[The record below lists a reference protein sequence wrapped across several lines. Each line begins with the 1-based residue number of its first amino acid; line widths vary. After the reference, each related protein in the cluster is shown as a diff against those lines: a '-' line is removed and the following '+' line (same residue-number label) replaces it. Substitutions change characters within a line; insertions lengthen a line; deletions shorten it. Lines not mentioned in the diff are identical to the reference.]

1 MKILYNHLI
10 KHIPSKPSIS
20 EVSEKLF
27 QLGHENEILDNIIDL
42 EITPNRGDCLSL
54 NGITREL
61 GAFYDLDVNN
71 NIYTDKIDNDLNLNF
86 KNNAPDSCPN
96 ISFLKI
102 DISKNTSDYKGYL
115 KSYFSDLN
123 NKKNNFFADISNYIL
138 YETGQPSHCYD
149 SDKLGQNFLLEKYQ
163 GSYEFT
169 TLHNEKIELK
179 GSNLV
184 FKKDK
189 EIINL
194 AGIIGGKNTAC
205 SKNTNSVIVE
215 FAYFKKEEIIGKA
228 VQYNINSDAA
238 YRFERGVDPDCHN
251 HAIRRFLAIVDEH
264 ADIQNIQIYNKNNIP
279 ARKNDLNFNVEGIN
293 KILGISIS
301 EDKYKQYLLNL
312 GFHIKDNLITVP
324 TFRHDINSQNDLA
337 EEIARLIGYNN
348 IPTQNFP
355 LKLKALDKQIVHQ
368 DSDLLEAKIKSY
380 LSDCGFYEVINNPF
394 VDKQL
399 PNAIKIDNPLDSNKK
414 YLRLSTR
421 ESLLNNLLYNERR
434 QKDSIKLFEISNIYS
449 SQTKIQSTKV
459 LGIICSGRVDRN
471 YIDFSKK
478 IDKKYIINVLKEI
491 LPDCNLHPEVIS
503 RLNINTKNKN
513 QILFVEIELD
523 AFNLDNLRDIN
534 ESKHKLD
541 KFINYRPISEYPIS
555 FRDLSFSVGNYDDY
569 NNLQDV
575 ISKFNN
581 KILKDVFI
589 FDFYKDSNNQLIK
602 IGFRF
607 IFQSNYSTITDIE
620 ISEVMD
626 NLIKLT
632 TSINTV
638 EIPGL
643 YK

>member
-61 GAFYDLDVNN
+61 GAFYDLDINN
-71 NIYTDKIDNDLNLNF
+71 NIYTDEIDNDLNLNF

-102 DISKNTSDYKGYL
+102 DISNNTSDYKGSL

-149 SDKLGQNFLLEKYQ
+149 SEKLGQNFLLEKYQ

-251 HAIRRFLAIVDEH
+251 YAIRRFLALVDEH
-264 ADIQNIQIYNKNNIP
+264 ADIQNIQTYNKNNIP
-279 ARKNDLNFNVEGIN
+279 ARKNDLNFNVEVIN

-337 EEIARLIGYNN
+337 EEVARLIGYNN

-355 LKLKALDKQIVHQ
+355 LKLKALEKQIVHQ

-449 SQTKIQSTKV
+449 SQTKIQSSKV

-478 IDKKYIINVLKEI
+478 IDKKYIINILKEI

-534 ESKHKLD
+534 ENKHKLD

-607 IFQSNYSTITDIE
+607 IFQSNHSTITDIE